1 MKDMSYRI
9 ATVFGLGDLL
19 PAPGTTAGSFPTALL
34 FFAVALGLGRSPL
47 LGIFL
52 LCALIAST
60 IAGIWAAE
68 KERLRRGKE
77 DPGPVVIDE
86 VAGQCVAY
94 LCGFFVVSAFNSP
107 SELLLFTAAG
117 FFLFRFFDILK
128 PWPVRQLE
136 QLEGGFGI
144 MADDLV
150 AGLQAGLVLALGWPW
165 LRGVFESF
173 LN

>member
-1 MKDMSYRI
+1 MKDISYHI
-9 ATVFGLGDLL
+9 ATVFGLGDHL
-19 PAPGTTAGSFPTALL
+19 PAPGTTAGSFPTAIL
-34 FFAVALGLGRSPL
+34 FFLAALGLGKSPL
-47 LGIFL
+47 LGILL

-68 KERLRRGKE
+68 KEELRRDRE

-94 LCGFFVVSAFNSP
+94 LCAFFVVSAFNSP
-107 SELLLFTAAG
+107 TELLLFTAAG

-136 QLEGGFGI
+136 QLGGGFGI

-165 LRGVFESF
+165 LSRVFQSF
-173 LN
+173 LS

>member
-1 MKDMSYRI
+1 MRESSYHI
-9 ATVFGLGDLL
+9 ATVFGFGDRL
-19 PAPGTTAGSFPTALL
+19 PAPGTTAGSFPTAVL
-34 FFAVALGLGRSPL
+34 FFLAGLL
-47 LGIFL
+47 LGIGPLFGIL
-52 LCALIAST
+52 IVCALIFST

-68 KERLRRGKE
+68 KERLRRGQE

-94 LCGFFVVSAFNSP
+94 LCGFFVLHSVLAP
-107 SELLLFTAAG
+107 KELLLFTATG

-136 QLEGGFGI
+136 ALPGGFGI

-165 LRGVFESF
+165 LGGVCQSF
-173 LN
+173 LS